1 MQEGRWWWW
10 WWKPWEA
17 WESNLLCF
25 PRAPGQVLD
34 GARQR
39 MEVAT
44 DDGVDEDARVLPSIP
59 CRHVHHVRL
68 HHHRAVVPLRVEAG
82 HRTVVGE
89 AVLPADHPEAEHVTF
104 VVQDLQALAAGG
116 RRQAGHDADLPQRPD
131 VAVAVDHVAALH
143 EVLVGLRLVEAPN
156 HRPHCGN
163 RRRDVLHQGR
173 AALVGPNRVLVV
185 SRSHVRYAMA
195 YAPHRGAD
203 GGGHRR
209 PRLAADAVQRRGR
222 LGRGVRHRSCLKKD
236 DDIRVL

>member
-1 MQEGRWWWW
+1 MQEGRWWW

-68 HHHRAVVPLRVEAG
+68 HHHRAVVPLRVEGG

-156 HRPHCGN
+156 HRPHRGN

-203 GGGHRR
+203 GGGHR